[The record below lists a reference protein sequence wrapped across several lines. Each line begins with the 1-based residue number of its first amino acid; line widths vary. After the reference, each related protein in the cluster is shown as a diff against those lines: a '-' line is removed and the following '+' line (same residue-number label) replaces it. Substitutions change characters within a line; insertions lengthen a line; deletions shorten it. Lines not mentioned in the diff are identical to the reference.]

1 MYTKSYLRTFVGRS
15 HFVKKKHIFMIL
27 TIISAFTFKL
37 SSFLRLLIVLVVSP
51 CQTHASPQN
60 LNCNRKPK
68 TLVKIWNHYH
78 QDFLLNMKVVI
89 IEIIIGIYSGNSSE
103 CRLEVSATKLADHGT
118 WTCSLSQDKV
128 GILRGMVVMMIG
140 LVTIQGHGYQNM
152 MSGPKR
158 RSQTRL

>member
-1 MYTKSYLRTFVGRS
+1 MYIKSHLHTFVSCS
-15 HFVKKKHIFMIL
+15 HFVKKKRIVVII

-37 SSFLRLLIVLVVSP
+37 SSFLRLLIVLVLSP
-51 CQTHASPQN
+51 CQRHASPQN
-60 LNCNRKPK
+60 LNCNQKPK
-68 TLVKIWNHYH
+68 TLVKIWNHFH
-78 QDFLLNMKVVI
+78 QGFLLNMKVVI
-89 IEIIIGIYSGNSSE
+89 IEIVIGIYSGNSSE

-128 GILRGMVVMMIG
+128 GILRVMVVMM
-140 LVTIQGHGYQNM
+140 VATIQGHGYQNM

>member
-1 MYTKSYLRTFVGRS
+1 MTGRGTMCPLP
-15 HFVKKKHIFMIL
+15 VLIGL
-27 TIISAFTFKL
+27 VSAFTFKL
-37 SSFLRLLIVLVVSP
+37 SSFLRLLIVLVLSP

-78 QDFLLNMKVVI
+78 QDFLLNMRVVI
-89 IEIIIGIYSGNSSE
+89 IEIVTGICSGNSSE

-128 GILRGMVVMMIG
+128 GILRVMVVMMNVMLIG
-140 LVTIQGHGYQNM
+140 LVSIQGHGYQNM

-158 RSQTRL
+158 RSQPNL

>member
-1 MYTKSYLRTFVGRS
+1 
-15 HFVKKKHIFMIL
+15 
-27 TIISAFTFKL
+27 
-37 SSFLRLLIVLVVSP
+37 
-51 CQTHASPQN
+51 
-60 LNCNRKPK
+60 
-68 TLVKIWNHYH
+68 
-78 QDFLLNMKVVI
+78 MKVVI
-89 IEIIIGIYSGNSSE
+89 IEIVIGIYSGNSSE

-128 GILRGMVVMMIG
+128 GILRVMVVIMVVMMNVMMIG